1 MIEKIISIYCDGGS
15 RGNPGPAASAFIIKN
30 PNNEIIYQN
39 GKYLGITTNNE
50 AEYQA
55 VVLALEYLSKNP
67 MSVELKVNF
76 YLDSIL
82 VVSQING
89 TFKINKSNLRSLL
102 FKIRELESEIK
113 SEIVYSQIPREKNW
127 EADLIVNQTLDTNL

>member
-76 YLDSIL
+76 YLDSVL

-89 TFKINKSNLRSLL
+89 IFKIKKSNLRNLL
-102 FKIRELESEIK
+102 LKIRQLESEIK